1 MEGVRAELGEWGE
14 LQQQKGKLEESIYLT
29 RVLLGI
35 VRSTEPL
42 KEVSLPLIVQLFDR
56 LHLWS
61 EMNLKGVY
69 VHPSEKNQ
77 KREYSLYTWQ
87 SYQLPVLLEFVN
99 EGLKQI
105 LVQQCC
111 QA

>member
-1 MEGVRAELGEWGE
+1 MEEVRVELGGWGE
-14 LQQQKGKLEESIYLT
+14 LQQQRGKLEESIYLT

-35 VRSTEPL
+35 VRSTEYL

-69 VHPSEKNQ
+69 VHPSENIHKEECN
-77 KREYSLYTWQ
+77 LYTWQ
-87 SYQLPVLLEFVN
+87 SYKLPVLLEFVS
-99 EGLKQI
+99 EGLKQV
-105 LVQQCC
+105 LVQQCG